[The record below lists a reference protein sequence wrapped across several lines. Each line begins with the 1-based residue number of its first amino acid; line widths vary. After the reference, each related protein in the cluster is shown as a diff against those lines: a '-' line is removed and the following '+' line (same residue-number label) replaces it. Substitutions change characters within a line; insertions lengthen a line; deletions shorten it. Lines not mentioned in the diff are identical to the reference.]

1 VSGGRRPVYG
11 DPYLAGVGIGLVML
25 AAFVLAGRGLGA
37 SGAFTSVVAAGVAEV
52 APAGAAESA
61 FYAPYLDAPGSPLR
75 DWLVLEV
82 LGIAVGGFLSALAA
96 GRLRAEIARGPR
108 MGAAPRLLY
117 ALGGGVLMG
126 AGAKLARGCTS
137 GLALNGGALLAVGAW
152 VFIACAFAAG
162 YVVAP
167 LVRRQWT

>member
-1 VSGGRRPVYG
+1 VNGRPGAVYG
-11 DPYLAGVGIGLVML
+11 NPYVAGVGVGLVML

-37 SGAFTSVVAAGVAEV
+37 SGAFTSVVAAGVVEA
-52 APAGAAESA
+52 APERATASA
-61 FYAPYLDAPGSPLR
+61 YYAPYLPDQGSPLR
-75 DWLVLEV
+75 DWLVFELAGV
-82 LGIAVGGFLSALAA
+82 AIGGFLSALFA

-108 MGAAPRLLY
+108 SAAGRRLAY

-152 VFIACAFAAG
+152 IFIGCAFAAG
-162 YVVAP
+162 YLFAP